1 VLIPF
6 SCTCL
11 GLCAWS
17 SCSLTSIIFE
27 WCHVG
32 NKILY
37 NSHFIS
43 YVFLFHF
50 CSVLW
55 NFVWITLNF
64 NFKVLRIFYIQ
75 VMYQELKNNHR
86 IFFKSFNLS
95 DGILTVYLW
104 CNRSKLRMFST
115 ASSNVSSMLFCNWI
129 DFLVF
134 PILFFQ
140 RFR

>member
-1 VLIPF
+1 MSKLKGNTCHRPWLMASFHCLIVKHYQAIK
-6 SCTCL
+6 T
-11 GLCAWS
+11 
-17 SCSLTSIIFE
+17 TSGF
-27 WCHVG
+27 
-32 NKILY
+32 
-37 NSHFIS
+37 F
-43 YVFLFHF
+43 FFHF

-134 PILFFQ
+134 PNLFFQ
-140 RFR
+140 RFI